1 MHIMIMQDFFC
12 DELESSLKEFEES
25 CNSFVQYLNLYLIYQ
40 QREITAIVR
49 RVKKV
54 LGIWAC
60 TVELFKSLNYQIS
73 IFRVGGAPRDF
84 LQILTQRCFVI
95 AFYHVKRVKTVSYEK
110 INHETELI
118 KLTVKLWEK
127 R

>member
-1 MHIMIMQDFFC
+1 MQDFFC

-54 LGIWAC
+54 LGI
-60 TVELFKSLNYQIS
+60 
-73 IFRVGGAPRDF
+73 
-84 LQILTQRCFVI
+84 
-95 AFYHVKRVKTVSYEK
+95 
-110 INHETELI
+110 
-118 KLTVKLWEK
+118 
-127 R
+127 